1 MENSKITD
9 FKTGEW
15 VIVPWKKNQ
24 ELGII
29 TYVYTET
36 ITVSVS
42 INPYKFD
49 DTNTII
55 NFKNI
60 IKLSESQTEKLKQL
74 IEEIKTTEKRLK
86 TLKENIDLIYQ
97 FNIDH

>member
-1 MENSKITD
+1 MEN
-9 FKTGEW
+9 FKTEEW

-29 TYVYTET
+29 TSVHIET
-36 ITVSVS
+36 STVSVS

-49 DTNTII
+49 DTNTVI

-60 IKLSESQTEKLKQL
+60 IKLSESQTEVLKQL
-74 IEEIKTTEKRLK
+74 IEEIQSTEKKLK
-86 TLKENIDLIYQ
+86 KLKQNVDLIPKI
-97 FNIDH
+97 NMDH